1 MQLELNDILAI
12 MDKVKSTGLELFEYE
27 NGEERIRLQNAA
39 PQKAEKILV
48 STEVKEEA
56 SERKIIQT
64 ETSDT
69 AEASGEFLTIESP
82 MVGTFYVSPSAGE
95 TPFVQVGDQ
104 IKKGQVIGI
113 VEAMKLMNEI
123 EAEWDGT
130 VEEILAENEQLV
142 EFGQPLVRIR
152 PSGK

>member
-27 NGEERIRLQNAA
+27 NGEEKIQLRNAA
-39 PQKAEKILV
+39 PQKTEKNLALAEA
-48 STEVKEEA
+48 KEEA
-56 SERKIIQT
+56 SERKIIRT
-64 ETSDT
+64 ETSET
-69 AEASGEFLTIESP
+69 SEASEEFLTIESP

>member
-95 TPFVQVGDQ
+95 APFVQVGDR

-130 VEEILAENEQLV
+130 VEEIFAENEQLV